1 MLGFTVC
8 NCNYCN
14 LTPSIL
20 RKTTQNAQQ
29 LEQKV
34 EALQKTQHAISQQVR
49 DLQAE
54 KAALESRNKELKQRT
69 DHVTAENERL
79 NNQVQYV
86 LRQKRERIRV
96 HCLICHVSLMKF
108 FLLESCIRSEIFKGK

>member
-1 MLGFTVC
+1 M
-8 NCNYCN
+8 
-14 LTPSIL
+14 
-20 RKTTQNAQQ
+20 TQNAHQ
-29 LEQKV
+29 LEQQV

-54 KAALESRNKELKQRT
+54 KAALESRNKELKQLT

-86 LRQKRERIRV
+86 FQQNRVRIRV
-96 HCLICHVSLMKF
+96 HCLICHMRLMKF
-108 FLLESCIRSEIFKGK
+108 FLLILLESCIRSETFKGK